1 MALVDNEQRL
11 HLKVVEP
18 IFGDEDFYYL
28 AGGLEEGDE
37 IIVSAMGVPIE
48 GMRVSPDNGN
58 GMADAPRDVE
68 GAFSDTE
75 KAFSD
80 TVKASGD
87 IKGSVSD
94 EK

>member
-1 MALVDNEQRL
+1 
-11 HLKVVEP
+11 
-18 IFGDEDFYYL
+18 
-28 AGGLEEGDE
+28 
-37 IIVSAMGVPIE
+37 MGVPIE

-58 GMADAPRDVE
+58 GMADAARDVE
-68 GAFSDTE
+68 G
-75 KAFSD
+75 AFSD